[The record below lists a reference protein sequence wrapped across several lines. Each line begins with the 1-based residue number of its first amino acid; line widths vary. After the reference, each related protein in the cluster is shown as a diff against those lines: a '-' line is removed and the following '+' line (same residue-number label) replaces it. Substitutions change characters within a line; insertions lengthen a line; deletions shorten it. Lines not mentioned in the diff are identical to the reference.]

1 MSVWII
7 ILFCPA
13 VPICPQPLSRRFL
26 RERRCLNL
34 GCVIFALLL
43 FLTPGTINA
52 SSLELSLREAF
63 RLLLEQ
69 NPQLE
74 ATRAQRDVAE
84 GLERQTL
91 QGFLPTISFDT
102 TYLRLDSSYLDDV
115 AVPVIAETPP
125 PGLPQLMGFA
135 IQDLGP
141 YEAYSS
147 GLLLVQPLVNL
158 ETWRARRQAI
168 KQVNAA
174 DFAIEQ
180 SERELALNLIE
191 AYYGVIVA
199 GERLMV
205 EKSAVLSAER
215 TLRLVES
222 SFEEGLVAQVEIF
235 RARTQLFEFRA
246 RVSEAEGALAVA
258 WAQLRQILGFDE
270 DVEITLKDD
279 IPDPVKIFPD
289 NGLTQLNIEN
299 RKDIRAQQAAVSAA
313 EVGVGR
319 ARAAYLPRVNLL
331 GRYQWI
337 DQSTFL
343 GDDDQLWMV
352 AVNLQWTIFAGMS
365 RSGDIARAHGQER
378 EQRARL
384 QTLRQGALAEAR
396 SNEAL
401 WQSAVASW
409 EHTKEAAINAAAALE
424 QTRGMYMEGLEGIT
438 ELLRAQTED
447 LRAKTMQVN
456 ARFEAVVA
464 AHRYRLSALAEHP
477 MGNWP

>member
-1 MSVWII
+1 M
-7 ILFCPA
+7 FG
-13 VPICPQPLSRRFL
+13 RFL
-26 RERRCLNL
+26 EEWRRLKL
-34 GCVIFALLL
+34 RYCVLAL
-43 FLTPGTINA
+43 FLLIPGTINA
-52 SSLELSLREAF
+52 APLELSLEEAF

-84 GLERQTL
+84 GLKRQTL
-91 QGFLPTISFDT
+91 QGFLPTLNFDT
-102 TYLRLDSSYLDDV
+102 TYFRLDSSYLDDI
-115 AVPVIAETPP
+115 AVPVIAEAPP
-125 PGLPQLMGFA
+125 PELSQLVGFT
-135 IQDLGP
+135 IRDLGP

-147 GLLLVQPLVNL
+147 GLLLVQPLFNL
-158 ETWRARRQAI
+158 EAWRARRQAI

-174 DFAIEQ
+174 DYRIER
-180 SERELALNLIE
+180 SERELALNLVE

-199 GERLMV
+199 GERLLV
-205 EKSAVLSAER
+205 EKSALLSAER

-246 RVSEAEGALAVA
+246 RVSEANGALAVA

-270 DVEITLKDD
+270 DIEITLKDH
-279 IPDPVKIFPD
+279 IPDPVKIFPN
-289 NGLTQLNIEN
+289 NGITQLNIEN
-299 RKDIRAQQAAVSAA
+299 RKDIRAQQEAVSAA
-313 EVGVGR
+313 EAGVSR

-337 DQSTFL
+337 DQNTIL
-343 GDDDQLWMV
+343 GDDDHLWAV

-365 RSGDIARAHGQER
+365 RSGDIARARSQER

-384 QTLRQGALAEAR
+384 QTLRQGARAEAR

-401 WQSAVASW
+401 WNSAVASW
-409 EHTKEAAINAAAALE
+409 KHTKEAAINAAAALE
-424 QTRGMYMEGLEGIT
+424 QTRGMYLEGLEGIT

-447 LRAKTMQVN
+447 LRTKTMQVN
-456 ARFEAVVA
+456 AGFEAVVA

-477 MGNWP
+477 MGNLP